1 MDEMVGPGIGL
12 ATYGGAMF
20 LFPPKPIVD
29 IWTDPRLDFVDTME
43 ERILAAA
50 CLHSKCPQVALLSA
64 YPPSIGW
71 RRLAKRFKRR
81 LVHVP
86 LAQFSSATVQQ
97 LRMVHVL
104 NGRQIRS
111 FAQHFIRKA

>member
-1 MDEMVGPGIGL
+1 M
-12 ATYGGAMF
+12 
-20 LFPPKPIVD
+20 
-29 IWTDPRLDFVDTME
+29 DPRLDFADTME

-50 CLHSKCPQVALLSA
+50 CLHSRCKHVALLSTL
-64 YPPSIGW
+64 PPSTGW
-71 RRLAKRFKRR
+71 RRLAKRQKKQ

-86 LAQFSSATVQQ
+86 LGQFSGATVQQ

-104 NGRQIRS
+104 NGREIRG